1 MPNDT
6 EIVTSTAENEM
17 GEGDETLAQEEREFQ
32 PGELC
37 AFDATN
43 DQVSLES
50 DDDEN
55 GFTDEEKKGC
65 VSGLAS
71 KVAQRD
77 LVSRRLQVRDAW
89 KARYFWRGNQHLLAG
104 RNGAWVLPQMVQM
117 GGQSY
122 DDHGGETNM
131 YLAFGDTITASLT
144 AATPS
149 VRFEPEDPKNPAGIT
164 AAEQADKAK
173 MLIERSNNCIVLQ
186 EDMARY
192 FWTDGLCF
200 VYTRHVLDAQ
210 RFGYTHPD
218 LDEVHDELSY
228 LPELGGEGPE
238 GAPKGAQSAPAGASG
253 GSTGRGNPRGS
264 EVIRVFGTLEVKAPM
279 QANDLDASDYV
290 QWSEEIDVNRG
301 KTMYPEVA
309 DEIQASTAPT
319 AESDYERL
327 ARTSI
332 MMGMRPSNM
341 TNDSMTYNCTIQRT
355 WVRPAFYVEEKNDDL
370 RNWLY
375 DNFPKGMHVVMI
387 GSTVCEARNEA
398 FSDHWVLIHARPGDG
413 MHRPALGT
421 PLIPLQEKL
430 NDCMDLVHE
439 SFMHLIP
446 IKWVDSEGLDANAL
460 ADIQSRPNTYL
471 KMKRR
476 VDKALADNF
485 FVEPQIQIADG
496 LLTYIEKLFG
506 EMAQFLCGAFPALF
520 GGNTGSNDT
529 AQGIASQRDQA
540 LGRIGLTWRNMRAG
554 YAKIMQQAVMAAAEH
569 RKEIMAGTIQGGDGT
584 DLKIAIDPDDLKAK
598 LLCFPDSDENFPESW
613 VAQRMVWMNL
623 LEQAKANPILAGILQ
638 APRNQ
643 LIAKDKIGVPEL
655 VIPTAASS
663 RKQLSEIMILLETG
677 PVPNPALQ
685 EAEEK
690 VKELFAQAQ
699 AQGIAADPNVV
710 AQIQESI
717 ASIPPMVST
726 VPIGKLDN
734 HQIEVAEISTWA
746 NDPEGIRAA
755 ATNPDGFQNV
765 MTHYDE
771 HMAAIAEAAKGNPPA
786 AAEKPVSESLN
797 FKDLPPEGQ
806 VQLAAKAGIKLD
818 LAKLQQDAAQDRAAA
833 IAKAAAPRVMPHE
846 GTPEAAP
853 VVQ

>member
-6 EIVTSTAENEM
+6 EIVTSTTEND
-17 GEGDETLAQEEREFQ
+17 EGLEQEEREFQ

-43 DQVSLES
+43 DQVSLEE
-50 DDDEN
+50 DGEGEDTGLTAEQ
-55 GFTDEEKKGC
+55 KKNC
-65 VSGLAS
+65 VKGIAS

-77 LVSRRLQVRDAW
+77 LTSRRLQVRDAW

-122 DDHGGETNM
+122 DDHQGETNM

-144 AATPS
+144 AGTPS
-149 VRFEPEDPKNPAGIT
+149 VRFEPAEPKNPAGIT
-164 AAEQADKAK
+164 AAEQAQKA
-173 MLIERSNNCIVLQ
+173 MLLIERSNNCIVLQ
-186 EDMARY
+186 EDMAR
-192 FWTDGLCF
+192 FLWTDGLCF
-200 VYTRHVLDAQ
+200 AYTRHVLDAQ
-210 RFGYTHPD
+210 RFGFTQPD
-218 LDEVHDELSY
+218 LDEEHDEVSY

-238 GAPKGAQSAPAGASG
+238 GAAAGASG
-253 GSTGRGNPRGS
+253 NQNPTATGTGKGSPRGS
-264 EVIRVFGTLEVKAPM
+264 EVIRMLGTLEVKAPI
-279 QANDLDASDYV
+279 QANDLDGSQFV
-290 QWSEEIDVNRG
+290 QFSEEIDINLG
-301 KTMYPEVA
+301 KTAYPDVA
-309 DEIQASTAPT
+309 DEIQPAQAPT

-341 TNDSMTYNCTIQRT
+341 TNDAMTYNCTIQRT
-355 WVRPAFYVEEKNDDL
+355 WVRPSFYAEEQNDDL

-375 DNFPKGMHVVMI
+375 DNFPKGLFVVMI
-387 GSTVCEARNEA
+387 GQTVCEARNES

-446 IKWVDSEGLDANAL
+446 IKWVDSEAIDANAL
-460 ADIQSRPNTYL
+460 GDIQSKPNTYL

-476 VDKALADNF
+476 VDKALAENF

-540 LGRIGLTWRNMRAG
+540 LGRIGLTWRNIKAG
-554 YAKIMQQAVMAAAEH
+554 YAKIMLQGVMAAAEH
-569 RKEIMAGTIQGGDGT
+569 RKEIMAGTIKGGDGT
-584 DLKIAIDPDDLKAK
+584 DLKIAIDPEDLKAK
-598 LLCFPDSDENFPESW
+598 LLCYPDSDENFPESW
-613 VAQRMVWMNL
+613 VAQRMIWQNL

-643 LIAKDKIGVPEL
+643 LIAKDKIGVQEL
-655 VIPTAASS
+655 VIPGADSS
-663 RKQLSEIMILLETG
+663 RKQLAEIMILLETG
-677 PVPNPALQ
+677 PVPNPAMQ
-685 EAEEK
+685 EAEAQ
-690 VKELFAQAQ
+690 VAELASKAQAAGIEPDQ
-699 AQGIAADPNVV
+699 TVIQGIQDKLKA
-710 AQIQESI
+710 
-717 ASIPPMVST
+717 IPPMVST
-726 VPIGKLDN
+726 VPIGKLDDN
-734 HQIEVAEISTWA
+734 AVEAAEIRTWA
-746 NDPEGIRAA
+746 NSPEGVRAFSE
-755 ATNPDGFQNV
+755 NRDGYDNV

-771 HMAAIAEAAKGNPPA
+771 HMAAIAQAAQGNQPA
-786 AAEKPVSESLN
+786 PAEKPISESIN

-806 VQLAAKAGIKLD
+806 VQMAMKAGIKLD
-818 LAKLQQDAAQDRAAA
+818 LNKLNVAAAQDRAAEV
-833 IAKAAAPRVMPHE
+833 AKAAARVVPN
-846 GTPEAAP
+846 GTPEAATAI
-853 VVQ
+853 Q